1 MEVENVCRKS
11 FSGIYQKGKKKKLM
25 ELRNDF
31 GWMEQPKLTT
41 VNCISAYQQQ
51 TTRNWKFKK

>member
-1 MEVENVCRKS
+1 MCVENLSQGSTRKE
-11 FSGIYQKGKKKKLM
+11 KKKKLM

-31 GWMEQPKLTT
+31 GRMEQPKLTT